1 MRQQGAK
8 ESSKQEAGAD
18 GRSTSQSQIFHFSLV
33 ICHVPLLKLLW
44 SEMKN
49 EN

>member
-18 GRSTSQSQIFHFSLV
+18 EPEPDFPFLIGHLSCSIAEAALV
-33 ICHVPLLKLLW
+33 RDEK
-44 SEMKN
+44 
-49 EN
+49 